1 MCISKVSKQVYDPN
15 TVLVETL
22 EEKIFDLNIQEV
34 KKKKKRI
41 QPKLERERAATV
53 AGSWYGSIL
62 YWELKMA
69 AFLKIWHNS

>member
-22 EEKIFDLNIQEV
+22 EEKIFDLNVQEV

-53 AGSWYGSIL
+53 AGS
-62 YWELKMA
+62 
-69 AFLKIWHNS
+69 